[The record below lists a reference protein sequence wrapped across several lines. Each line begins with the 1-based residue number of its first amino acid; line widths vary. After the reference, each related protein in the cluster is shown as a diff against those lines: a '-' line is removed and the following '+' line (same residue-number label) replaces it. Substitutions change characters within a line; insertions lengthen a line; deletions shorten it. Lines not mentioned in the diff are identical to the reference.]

1 MKRFV
6 DSLKKKYKERL
17 LYREEQW
24 PPVSVERL
32 INLQLVDANKKEGF
46 RAGLPQYGARDNKVE
61 CTPILY
67 DDLFE
72 AENCKKP
79 VRKVIVEGNAGI
91 GKTTLCT
98 MLTEE
103 WANGKIFTQ
112 FDCVLLLPLR
122 ERSVSTATTLSQL
135 FKLFHSSERIRT
147 SVIEE
152 LEEREGEGVLIIAD
166 GWDELD
172 QKYRCADSF
181 LYNLFFSDILSF
193 ASILLTSRPFDS
205 APLHN
210 LPIIDR
216 SVEVVGFN
224 EENVKQYIESEF
236 RKCPKKASSL
246 IEQLENNPVIQSV
259 SSVPLNCAIICN
271 LWRTMEG
278 KLSRTLTELYAQIVL
293 SIVLRNSRKKLS
305 DSPISLPSFDSLPEN
320 LQEVFWL
327 ACKFSFECLARDQI
341 MFLEHELVS
350 LLPRV
355 LESSDKI
362 LCLGL
367 LQCAR
372 SLLPVGQGL
381 SFHFVHLTIQE
392 FLAALHLVTLPNE
405 EKLKVC
411 ETHASTARFAMMWRF
426 VFGLGC
432 RKDGSYSK
440 KVICLNGKV
449 IDLFLSTIDNSYVTS
464 DCRQLNKLRLMLCHC
479 SLESSCD
486 IVCSKIARQINGQF
500 DDYIYMDSMG
510 DNRHDCVAVLQVLR
524 YTSHCSCL
532 NIFLSNCTINDDLLK
547 ELADILCTTGREL
560 QARDLSL
567 KRNKLTDEGVTNL
580 FDKAS
585 SPLSSLESLSLSS
598 NCIAAPSIRSI
609 FSSCRNLRY
618 LFLSNNPLEASGIQS
633 LETAVQAGVLANV
646 ERLGLANTLTG
657 DADINGAL
665 LATLLPSIAS
675 HCSYLEE
682 LDISSNS
689 LGIPGASALGESFA
703 LLTGTTSPT
712 APADESCF
720 NSKSE
725 VHLDLSY
732 ANFNIRAIEK
742 FAMTTNKHSEPLC
755 ECVLNLSHN
764 PLGYDGLLIILKML
778 RNETCPVSFLVL
790 SSTTLAGE
798 IDFDAAELPDI
809 SNAVSLHPTHESSRL
824 THLDL
829 SDNNFSGDKV
839 ILLAECVWVCKS
851 LGELVCYK
859 CSLTSRDILNFI
871 DRLKGFGST
880 HKLWG
885 WVLYNNSID
894 DEGVV
899 ALVESIPK
907 LFPSLVEVY
916 LHGNPVSDEAE
927 KRLKTIIHV
936 SVFSFLLFSLILS
949 THC

>member
-1 MKRFV
+1 MNTYTVTTMKRFV

-67 DDLFE
+67 GDLFE

-236 RKCPKKASSL
+236 RKCPEKASSL

-278 KLSRTLTELYAQIVL
+278 KLSRTLTELYAQIVQ

-305 DSPISLPSFDSLPEN
+305 DSPISLPSFDFLPEN
-320 LQEVFWL
+320 LQDVFWL

-411 ETHASTARFAMMWRF
+411 ETRASTARFAMMWRF

-440 KVICLNGKV
+440 KVICLSDKV

-464 DCRQLNKLRLMLCHC
+464 
-479 SLESSCD
+479 
-486 IVCSKIARQINGQF
+486 
-500 DDYIYMDSMG
+500 
-510 DNRHDCVAVLQVLR
+510 
-524 YTSHCSCL
+524 
-532 NIFLSNCTINDDLLK
+532 
-547 ELADILCTTGREL
+547 
-560 QARDLSL
+560 
-567 KRNKLTDEGVTNL
+567 
-580 FDKAS
+580 
-585 SPLSSLESLSLSS
+585 
-598 NCIAAPSIRSI
+598 
-609 FSSCRNLRY
+609 
-618 LFLSNNPLEASGIQS
+618 
-633 LETAVQAGVLANV
+633 
-646 ERLGLANTLTG
+646 
-657 DADINGAL
+657 
-665 LATLLPSIAS
+665 
-675 HCSYLEE
+675 
-682 LDISSNS
+682 
-689 LGIPGASALGESFA
+689 
-703 LLTGTTSPT
+703 
-712 APADESCF
+712 
-720 NSKSE
+720 
-725 VHLDLSY
+725 
-732 ANFNIRAIEK
+732 
-742 FAMTTNKHSEPLC
+742 
-755 ECVLNLSHN
+755 
-764 PLGYDGLLIILKML
+764 
-778 RNETCPVSFLVL
+778 
-790 SSTTLAGE
+790 
-798 IDFDAAELPDI
+798 
-809 SNAVSLHPTHESSRL
+809 
-824 THLDL
+824 
-829 SDNNFSGDKV
+829 
-839 ILLAECVWVCKS
+839 
-851 LGELVCYK
+851 
-859 CSLTSRDILNFI
+859 
-871 DRLKGFGST
+871 
-880 HKLWG
+880 
-885 WVLYNNSID
+885 
-894 DEGVV
+894 
-899 ALVESIPK
+899 
-907 LFPSLVEVY
+907 
-916 LHGNPVSDEAE
+916 
-927 KRLKTIIHV
+927 
-936 SVFSFLLFSLILS
+936 
-949 THC
+949 